1 MPARFGGP
9 AVGAGGRLGSTLM
22 ITSLPTAQEGCL
34 LLADI
39 SGYTAYLQGTEL
51 EHAQDVLA
59 DLLETII
66 AGIEPPFE
74 VSKLEGD
81 AVFAHMPAAQVDP
94 PLLFDTIEATY
105 FAFRRRLRDVVHGT
119 TCDCNACVLIP
130 SLDLKFF
137 VHSGTY
143 VVRTIGR
150 TQELT
155 GSDVVLVHRLLKGSA
170 RDVVG
175 NDAYLVLTRTA
186 LDAISGDAES
196 LGLTEHVEQ
205 LDVGDAVVFIEN
217 LQDRWEAEESR
228 TRQAVSPEAAIGSL
242 SWSSYPVRPQ
252 ELWPWFTDPRKR
264 LEWQEGLTSIEES
277 VDGRRGVGTVNH
289 CAHGGAVTVQQV
301 LDWQPFTSFTT
312 RDEIDAVGVVLTNT
326 TVFTP
331 DGDNTNVTSYFTCE
345 PEAAW
350 PQIEATLLA
359 SFQHAGERL
368 LGMLTTRT
376 D

>member
-1 MPARFGGP
+1 MTA
-9 AVGAGGRLGSTLM
+9 
-22 ITSLPTAQEGCL
+22 SLPTAQEGCL

-39 SGYTAYLQGTEL
+39 TGYTAYLQGTEL

-66 AGIEPPFE
+66 AGIEPPFD

-119 TCDCNACVLIP
+119 TCGCNACALIP

-137 VHSGTY
+137 VHSGSY
-143 VVRTIGR
+143 VVRRIGR
-150 TQELT
+150 TEELT
-155 GSDVVLVHRLLKGSA
+155 GADVVLVHRLLKGSA
-170 RDVVG
+170 RDRVG
-175 NDAYLVLTRTA
+175 NDAYLVVTRTA
-186 LDAISGDAES
+186 LDAIDGDAEA
-196 LGLTEHVEQ
+196 LGLSEHLEL
-205 LDVGDAVVFIEN
+205 LDVGDTVVFIEN

-228 TRQAVSPEAAIGSL
+228 TRGAVTPETAIGSL
-242 SWSSYPVRPQ
+242 ALGPYPATPQ
-252 ELWPWFTDPRKR
+252 ELWSWFTDPRRR
-264 LEWQEGLTSIEES
+264 LEWQEGLTGIDEF

-289 CAHGGAVTVQQV
+289 CAHGASVTVQQV

-312 RDEIDAVGVVLTNT
+312 RDETDAVGVVVTNT

-331 DGDNTNVTSYFTCE
+331 DDGNTNVTSYFMCE
-345 PEAAW
+345 PEHAW
-350 PQIEATLLA
+350 PQVEAQLRPA
-359 SFQHAGERL
+359 FEGAGQRL
-368 LGMLTTRT
+368 LGILTTHADPT
-376 D
+376 

>member
-1 MPARFGGP
+1 M
-9 AVGAGGRLGSTLM
+9 T
-22 ITSLPTAQEGCL
+22 TSLPTAQEGCL

-105 FAFRRRLRDVVHGT
+105 IAFRRRLRDVVHGT

-137 VHSGTY
+137 VHSGSY

-175 NDAYLVLTRTA
+175 NDAYLVLTRRA
-186 LDAISGDAES
+186 LDAIGGDAEA
-196 LGLTEHVEQ
+196 LGLTEHVEH
-205 LDVGDAVVFIEN
+205 LDVGDTAVFIEN
-217 LQDRWEAEESR
+217 LQDRWEAEEHR
-228 TRQAVSPEAAIGSL
+228 THRAVSPETAIGL
-242 SWSSYPVRPQ
+242 LAWRSYSATPQ
-252 ELWPWFTDPRKR
+252 ELWPWFTDPRRR
-264 LEWQEGLTSIEES
+264 LEWQEGLTSIDEF

-312 RDEIDAVGVVLTNT
+312 RDETDVLGAVLTNT

-331 DGDNTNVTSYFTCE
+331 EGHHTKVTSYFTCE
-345 PEAAW
+345 PETAW
-350 PQIEATLLA
+350 PQIEATLLR
-359 SFQHAGERL
+359 SFVLAGERL
-368 LGMLTTRT
+368 VGMLTTRA